1 MPSALTAKAK
11 EEIKSA
17 LQRERQSLRRNIR
30 SLDDS
35 VRTLA
40 DSQALEG
47 VGQLADVASDQA
59 QEEIN
64 LTLENASRIKLAEV
78 DAALERLKGE
88 AFGICENCG
97 KPIPIAR
104 LRALP
109 WTTLCI
115 TCASERKSSVS

>member
-1 MPSALTAKAK
+1 MPSALTAKAR

-40 DSQALEG
+40 DGQALEG

-64 LTLENASRIKLAEV
+64 LTLENASRAKLAEV
-78 DAALERLKGE
+78 DAAIDRLNGR
-88 AFGICENCG
+88 AFGICQNCG
-97 KPIPIAR
+97 NPIPVAR
-104 LRALP
+104 LKALP

-115 TCASERKSSVS
+115 ACASER